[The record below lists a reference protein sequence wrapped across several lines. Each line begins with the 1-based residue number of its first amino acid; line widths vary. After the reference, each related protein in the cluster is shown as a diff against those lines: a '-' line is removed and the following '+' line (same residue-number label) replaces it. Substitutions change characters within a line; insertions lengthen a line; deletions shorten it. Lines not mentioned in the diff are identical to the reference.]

1 FVPSLY
7 LVSNFVKFSLYF
19 TKIQIGSPPKDYHVQ
34 VDTGSDLLW
43 VNCIECESCPKTS
56 DLGVP
61 LQLYDPNDS
70 SSAKKVTCDDDF
82 CRTTMDSSNTECKV
96 GMSCLYTVTYGDGSG
111 TAGYFINDNLQLLKA
126 SGDGE
131 TKYMS
136 GNITFGCGAKQSG
149 ELGSSEQ
156 ALDGILGLGQTGTS
170 LLSQFASAKKVKR
183 MFSHCLSGSKGGGI
197 FAIGEVVEPK
207 VKTTPML
214 EDNLHY
220 NVEMKSIDVNGETL
234 DIPKNILDLGKK
246 EGAIV
251 DSGTTLAYFP
261 AKIYNPLMQKIMA
274 AQPDQKPETVE
285 KLFKCYKYSGNI
297 DEGFPNV
304 TFHFD
309 DSLSLT
315 VTPHQYFFEVE
326 DDQWCIG
333 FQNSNIQSGS
343 GGELT
348 LLGDLLLADRLV
360 TYDIENKAIGWVDHD
375 CSSTIKVKDEESGNE
390 FEVHAGD
397 ISSARCTSTSRM
409 ILGLLL
415 FLAGTL
421 INWTN

>member
-1 FVPSLY
+1 MDVNRRGIVCVIGFVVVVLQLGVLASANMVLH
-7 LVSNFVKFSLYF
+7 VQHNLYF

-261 AKIYNPLMQKIMA
+261 AKIYNPLMQKI
-274 AQPDQKPETVE
+274 
-285 KLFKCYKYSGNI
+285 
-297 DEGFPNV
+297 
-304 TFHFD
+304 
-309 DSLSLT
+309 SLT
-315 VTPHQYFFEVE
+315 FEVKTKTR
-326 DDQWCIG
+326 
-333 FQNSNIQSGS
+333 
-343 GGELT
+343 LT
-348 LLGDLLLADRLV
+348 PENLLLADRLV